1 MWDSENKRIAFC
13 GEGRGRWSLAER
25 IRIRTIRAV
34 TWDMGSDLGQFSGH
48 SRGVNSVDFRP
59 CRPFRLVSSSDDMLV
74 SFYQG
79 PPFCFDHSDS
89 HHKNFVHAVRL
100 GREGCVTRRYSPDGA
115 FFVSVSGDKTV
126 NVFEGKV
133 WVGTVS
139 DAQTGQY
146 LRTLN
151 AENGHTK
158 GVYGVGWD
166 TDCQHVYTASADCTI
181 KVGGEADSFPVVLGR
196 QHGRL

>member
-1 MWDSENKRIAFC
+1 MCSQVF
-13 GEGRGRWSLAER
+13 SP
-25 IRIRTIRAV
+25 RTIRAV

-79 PPFCFDHSDS
+79 PPFVFDHSDS

-100 GREGCVTRRYSPDGA
+100 SHVERVIRSYSPDGA
-115 FFVSVSGDKTV
+115 FFVSVSGDKTI

-133 WVGTVS
+133 SPWLAIEGRPDSTSERSRRRMRTRRDSTAWAGTATPS
-139 DAQTGQY
+139 TFTRPPQIARSRSLQGPGLSCSTGM
-146 LRTLN
+146 
-151 AENGHTK
+151 
-158 GVYGVGWD
+158 
-166 TDCQHVYTASADCTI
+166 
-181 KVGGEADSFPVVLGR
+181 
-196 QHGRL
+196 